1 MKISRVEELTIKA
14 LNSLN
19 INDNIKIEIKPM
31 KQEIASFSFKTK
43 TLRLNKYVV
52 ENFDDELL
60 YYIIPHELIHFK
72 TNSLYHGINFYKEL
86 RNHFSEEQCNEI
98 ELKIIQSVL
107 KMHKIKKYKE

>member
-1 MKISRVEELTIKA
+1 MKISRVEELTNKA

-60 YYIIPHELIHFK
+60 YYIILHELIHFK
-72 TNSLYHGINFYKEL
+72 TNSLYHGINFYNEL

>member
-1 MKISRVEELTIKA
+1 MRINRVEELTNKA

-60 YYIIPHELIHFK
+60 YYIILHELIHFK
-72 TNSLYHGINFYKEL
+72 TNSLYHGINFNEEL
-86 RNHFSEEQCNEI
+86 KNHFSEEQCDEI
-98 ELKIIQSVL
+98 ELKIIQKLIML
-107 KMHKIKKYKE
+107 KR